1 MPTTRVSERGQVV
14 IPKAIRD
21 RLKIGRGQL
30 LEVEE
35 VEGAILMRPQK
46 SAASSRPRGW
56 RGWAG
61 VLKGSGAL
69 QDLEAEHRQEIQRD
83 R

>member
-1 MPTTRVSERGQVV
+1 MPTTKVSQRGQVV
-14 IPKAIRD
+14 IPKEIRE
-21 RLKIGRGQL
+21 RLGIGRGQL

-46 SAASSRPRGW
+46 SAGSSRPRGW
-56 RGWAG
+56 RGWGG
-61 VLKGSGAL
+61 VLRGSSAL